1 MYVFVTIDILTNVWV
16 EEVTKISVE
25 VVVVDVLANV
35 VIGTLPGV

>member
-35 VIGTLPGV
+35 IIGTLPGV